1 METADRSWRKSND
14 EEEEEE
20 DENSTEDE
28 EEEEEEEDEEGE
40 DEGNANQEP
49 TFPLPTFYQP
59 LSTASMYAPP
69 PLQVPYESFGFV
81 EVGESPLKDG
91 VYHLKRSASTV
102 DLSAEGIL
110 NQQRNME
117 QRLEELCTEL
127 ARLKERVALLELQE
141 DHRWPVRYSKRL
153 AMIANVTL
161 GSYLFWTRFVNF
173 FKQRRSHILQLL
185 SGAVRLNINSYL
197 PFSSSSSSPSASSSS
212 SPAASLLSSRKK
224 HKRPLFGRNRL
235 IHLLLPLIFSS
246 SSSSLAPNKNAESER
261 TRAKNIFNA
270 LLGQAALFALKG
282 SWAYFFGAYLLT
294 RHTMWKRYMGLLMT
308 TLCSLW
314 LQYLYLKS
322 HFLASSPTSPSA
334 LPTSLL
340 APSSATTLSA
350 SSLPSAFIPSPDS
363 SFAPSVPSSPSSIP
377 APPSALIP
385 PSSSSP
391 SLLSPETYLWSS
403 SSSSVF
409 FNQKKKFQLW
419 VLSLAVLLAN
429 LLFFSMSLKNLL
441 DGPRGLTSSHDPFYS
456 SKKVPTLFGLLRR
469 SRQQQPTTSSSSA
482 SPATPPIASA
492 PLSSSVTPLSPLP
505 SSSSPSLSARHHH
518 HHRRART
525 IGSSF
530 VFPPPS
536 SPSHLSIDNNTQKFG
551 SAMQRPPLHPLS
563 LDTSSTAPASA
574 SPSSHLTHSHSAP
587 QLFHYPYSS
596 SSSFPSSNTLLFSSS
611 STSIRPTT
619 YLPPPSPSS
628 TSSSSSS
635 SSSFLS
641 PSTHRYSRSHS
652 QQRKDKETEEEEQ

>member
-1 METADRSWRKSND
+1 METAARSWRKSND

-20 DENSTEDE
+20 EENSTEG
-28 EEEEEEEDEEGE
+28 EEEEEEDEEG
-40 DEGNANQEP
+40 NANQEP
-49 TFPLPTFYQP
+49 TFSLPTFYQP

-69 PLQVPYESFGFV
+69 PLQAPYESFGFV

-173 FKQRRSHILQLL
+173 FKQRRSYILQLL

-197 PFSSSSSSPSASSSS
+197 PFSSSSPSSSASSSS
-212 SPAASLLSSRKK
+212 SSSAASLLSSRKK

-322 HFLASSPTSPSA
+322 HFLASSSTSASS

-340 APSSATTLSA
+340 APSSATTLSS

-363 SFAPSVPSSPSSIP
+363 SFAPSVSSSPSSIP
-377 APPSALIP
+377 SSPSALIP

-391 SLLSPETYLWSS
+391 SLLSPETYLWGST
-403 SSSSVF
+403 SSSVF

-429 LLFFSMSLKNLL
+429 LLFFSMSLKHLL

-469 SRQQQPTTSSSSA
+469 SRQQQPTPSSSA
-482 SPATPPIASA
+482 STATPPIASA
-492 PLSSSVTPLSPLP
+492 PLSSSMAPLSPLP

-536 SPSHLSIDNNTQKFG
+536 SPSPLSIDNNTQRFG

-574 SPSSHLTHSHSAP
+574 PPSSHLTHSHSAP

-596 SSSFPSSNTLLFSSS
+596 SSLPSSNTLLFSSSS

-635 SSSFLS
+635 FLS

-652 QQRKDKETEEEEQ
+652 QQHKDKDTEEEEQ